1 MKKLFL
7 SMLFAAG
14 IAHAQDS
21 TQVAQP
27 GAEILAR
34 RNEIRTDLLSTVMS
48 SKFNLTYER
57 FFSEHWSAG
66 VTAGITSSKNLD
78 DDFDAGYRNTLPKY
92 EINPFVRYKLS
103 ESIRRFYF
111 AEVFAS
117 ANGGDFKEI
126 VRLTDEA
133 GNGYYATEKSTY
145 SDFGIGAGL
154 GYKMYLQD
162 KIAIELLVAFGTNLF
177 DRDRS
182 PDTISRVGLSVG
194 YRF

>member
-1 MKKLFL
+1 MKKCFL
-7 SMLFAAG
+7 LMLMAAG
-14 IAHAQDS
+14 VSYAQD
-21 TQVAQP
+21 TLRVAEP
-27 GAEILAR
+27 GTELLSR
-34 RNEIRTDLLSTVMS
+34 RNEVRTDLLSTVMS
-48 SKFNLTYER
+48 SQFNLTYER
-57 FFSEHWSAG
+57 FLSNDWSVGLTGA
-66 VTAGITSSKNLD
+66 IISNRYLD
-78 DDFDAGYRNTLPKY
+78 DDFDAGYRNSLPKY

-126 VRLTDEA
+126 VRQTDEA
-133 GNGYYATEKSTY
+133 GNGYYVTEKSQY
-145 SDFGIGAGL
+145 SDIGIGAGL
-154 GYKMYLQD
+154 GYKMYLQE
-162 KIAIELLVAFGTNLF
+162 KFAIELLVAFGTNLF

>member
-1 MKKLFL
+1 MKKYFL
-7 SMLFAAG
+7 TILLATGFAQ
-14 IAHAQDS
+14 AQDAV
-21 TQVAQP
+21 QGADP
-27 GAEILAR
+27 GAELLSR
-34 RNEIRTDLLSTVMS
+34 RNEVRTELLSTVMS

-57 FFSEHWSAG
+57 FLSEDWSVG
-66 VTAGITSSKNLD
+66 VMGGITSSKNLD

-92 EINPFVRYKLS
+92 EINPFVRYKFS
-103 ESIRRFYF
+103 ESIQRFYF
-111 AEVFAS
+111 GEVFLS

-126 VRLTDEA
+126 VRRTDEA
-133 GNGYYATEKSTY
+133 GNGYYVTEKSAY
-145 SDFGIGAGL
+145 SDFGVGAGL